1 MSLPF
6 RDCGEWEQETSK
18 LLLGTSD
25 VLASGFRPATLLTGV
40 VVVVVVYWSATLL
53 TGVVVVFL
61 LVTIKGKELKSY
73 ERTEGN
79 CVRLLENDGERE
91 LRPNSLLHQ
100 RRAGF
105 PVSGQRFG

>member
-1 MSLPF
+1 MI
-6 RDCGEWEQETSK
+6 EKETVQF
-18 LLLGTSD
+18 LLLTSD
-25 VLASGFRPATLLTGV
+25 VLASGFLTLL
-40 VVVVVVYWSATLL
+40 LF
-53 TGVVVVFL
+53 FL
-61 LVTIKGKELKSY
+61 AIIKGKELKSY